1 MAGKLGKFQMVGFQH
16 WKGLTKE
23 NHLGSIFQLA
33 PQKATNL
40 MVQLLAYY
48 RGKTLD
54 TFLNQFP
61 TREFEDD
68 NEYYWDVIGSSRRN
82 IPLVE
87 ARDENGT
94 IVTRDKG
101 MIGVGTA
108 PFYLVFPEDWFADGE
123 YIVGNLNEIYQ
134 FRILGDPRIEGTNA
148 VYKVELAG
156 GNTAGVPAERLLA
169 GERFSVEAAFVEKE
183 LSRKVGDVRF
193 TSPVSMRNEW
203 SIVRIQHKVPGSMLN
218 KKLAVGIP
226 IVNETEGRYTK
237 SVATMWMHNV
247 DWEVE
252 QQFSEYKNNA
262 LAFGR
267 SNRNANGE
275 YMNFGKSGNVIK
287 TGAGLF
293 EQMEVANTM
302 YYNTFSL
309 KLLEDALYELSASK
323 LNFGDRYFLI
333 KTGERGAIQFHKEV
347 LKTVS
352 GWTQFVL
359 DNSSV
364 GVIQKTQSK
373 LHQNSLSAGFQFVE
387 YKAPNGVRVKI
398 DVDPFYD
405 DPVRNKIL
413 HPNGGVAFS
422 YRYDIMYIGTMDQPN
437 IFKCK
442 IKGDNEYKAP
452 NGVRVKIDVDP
463 FYDDPVR
470 NKILHPNG
478 GVAFS
483 YRYDIMYIGTMDQ
496 PNIFKCKIKG
506 DNEYRGY
513 QWGLRN
519 PFTGQKGNPYMSFDE
534 DSAVIHRMAT
544 LGICVLDPTR
554 TMSLI
559 PAILQ
564 G

>member
-1 MAGKLGKFQMVGFQH
+1 
-16 WKGLTKE
+16 
-23 NHLGSIFQLA
+23 
-33 PQKATNL
+33 

-82 IPLVE
+82 IPLLE

-94 IVTRDKG
+94 PITNDSG
-101 MIGVGTA
+101 MVGVGTA

-123 YIVGNLNEIYQ
+123 YIVGSLNEVYQ
-134 FRILGDPRIEGTNA
+134 FRILGDPRMEGTNA

-203 SIVRIQHKVPGSMLN
+203 SVVRIQHKVPGSMLN

-226 IVNETEGRYTK
+226 ITKETEGRYTK

-247 DWEVE
+247 DYEVE
-252 QQFSEYKNNA
+252 CQFSEYKNNA

-267 SNRNANGE
+267 SNRNQNGE

-309 KLLEDALYELSASK
+309 KLLEDALYELSAAK
-323 LNFGDRYFLI
+323 LDFGDRYFII
-333 KTGERGAIQFHKEV
+333 KTGERGAIQFHKAV
-347 LKTVS
+347 LQTVS
-352 GWTQFVL
+352 GWTTFTLNGDQLNV
-359 DNSSV
+359 V
-364 GVIQKTQSK
+364 QKTQSQ
-373 LHQNSLSAGFQFVE
+373 LHTNSLAAGFQFVE
-387 YKAPNGVRVKI
+387 YMAPNGVRVKV

-405 DPVRNKIL
+405 DPVRNKIQ
-413 HPNGGVAFS
+413 HPNGGPAFS
-422 YRYDIMYIGTMDQPN
+422 YRYDIMDIGTMDQPN
-437 IFKCK
+437 IFKCA
-442 IKGDNEYKAP
+442 IKGQ
-452 NGVRVKIDVDP
+452 G
-463 FYDDPVR
+463 
-470 NKILHPNG
+470 
-478 GVAFS
+478 
-483 YRYDIMYIGTMDQ
+483 
-496 PNIFKCKIKG
+496 
-506 DNEYRGY
+506 EYRGY

-519 PFTGQKGNPYMSFDE
+519 PFTGQMNNQFMSFDE
-534 DSAVIHRMAT
+534 DSAVFHRMAT

-559 PAILQ
+559 PAVLQ

>member
-1 MAGKLGKFQMVGFQH
+1 MAGKLGKFQMLGFQH
-16 WKGLTKE
+16 WKGLTSD
-23 NHLGSIFQLA
+23 NHLGSIFQLQ

-40 MVQLLAYY
+40 MVQLLAFY

-94 IVTRDKG
+94 VVTAG
-101 MIGVGTA
+101 GSNVGVGTS

-123 YIVGNLNEIYQ
+123 VIVGHLNQVYPM
-134 FRILGDPRIEGTNA
+134 RILGDARMEGTNA
-148 VYKVELAG
+148 VYKVELMG
-156 GNTAGVPAERLLA
+156 GNTTGIPAERLLA
-169 GERFSVEAAFVEKE
+169 GERFSIDFAPVEKE

-203 SIVRIQHKVPGSMLN
+203 TTIRIQHKVAGN
-218 KKLAVGIP
+218 KLGRKLAMGIP
-226 IVNETEGRYTK
+226 MVRETEEGRQVKDT
-237 SVATMWMHNV
+237 ANMWMHYV

-252 QQFSEYKNNA
+252 CQFSEYKNNA
-262 LAFGR
+262 MAFGT

-287 TGAGLF
+287 TGAGIF
-293 EQMEVANTM
+293 EQTEVANTI

-323 LNFGDRYFLI
+323 LGMGDRVFVI
-333 KTGERGAIQFHKEV
+333 KTGERGAILFHKAV
-347 LKTVS
+347 LQTVS
-352 GWTQFVL
+352 GWTTFVL
-359 DNSSV
+359 DNNST
-364 GVIQKTQSK
+364 GVVEKTQSK
-373 LHQNSLSAGFQFVE
+373 LHGNALSAGFQFVQ
-387 YKAPNGVRVKI
+387 YKAPNGVVVKL

-413 HPNGGVAFS
+413 HPMGGVAFS
-422 YRYDIMYIGTMDQPN
+422 YRFDIWYIG
-437 IFKCK
+437 
-442 IKGDNEYKAP
+442 
-452 NGVRVKIDVDP
+452 
-463 FYDDPVR
+463 
-470 NKILHPNG
+470 
-478 GVAFS
+478 S
-483 YRYDIMYIGTMDQ
+483 MDQ

-519 PFTGQKGNPYMSFDE
+519 PYTGQKGNPYMSFDE
-534 DSAVIHRMAT
+534 DAAVIHRMAT
-544 LGICVLDPTR
+544 LGVCVLDPTR
-554 TMSLI
+554 TMSLV

>member
-1 MAGKLGKFQMVGFQH
+1 MAGKLGKFQMIGFQH

-23 NHLGSIFQLA
+23 NHLCSIFQLA

-40 MVQLLAYY
+40 MVQLLAFY

-61 TREFEDD
+61 TKEFEDD
-68 NEYYWDVIGSSRRN
+68 SEYYWDVIGSSRRN

-87 ARDENGT
+87 ARDENGNV
-94 IVTRDKG
+94 VTSESANVG
-101 MIGVGTA
+101 AGTA

-123 YIVGNLNEIYQ
+123 YIVGNLNEVYQ
-134 FRILGDPRIEGTNA
+134 FRILGEPRMEGTNA

-156 GNTAGVPAERLLA
+156 GNTTGCPAERLLA

-183 LSRKVGDVRF
+183 MSRKVGDVRF
-193 TSPVSMRNEW
+193 SSPVSMRNEW
-203 SIVRIQHKVPGSMLN
+203 STIRIQHKVEGSMLN

-226 IVNETEGRYTK
+226 IMKPTAGGYTK

-275 YMNFGKSGNVIK
+275 YMNFGKSGNAIK

-293 EQMEVANTM
+293 EQMEVSNTM

-309 KLLEDALYELSASK
+309 KLLEDALYELSAAK
-323 LNFGDRYFLI
+323 LDFGDRYFLI

-359 DNSSV
+359 DNNSI
-364 GVIQKTQSK
+364 GVVQKTQSQ
-373 LHQNSLSAGFQFVE
+373 LHTNSLSAGFQFVE

-405 DPVRNKIL
+405 DPVRNKIQ
-413 HPNGGVAFS
+413 HPNGGVAMS

-437 IFKCK
+437 IFKCA
-442 IKGDNEYKAP
+442 IKGQ
-452 NGVRVKIDVDP
+452 
-463 FYDDPVR
+463 
-470 NKILHPNG
+470 
-478 GVAFS
+478 
-483 YRYDIMYIGTMDQ
+483 T
-496 PNIFKCKIKG
+496 
-506 DNEYRGY
+506 EYRGY

-519 PFTGQKGNPYMSFDE
+519 PFTGQMNNPYMSFDE
-534 DSAVIHRMAT
+534 DSAVIHRMAK

-559 PAILQ
+559 PAVLQ

>member
-1 MAGKLGKFQMVGFQH
+1 MPITKATEDGKLV
-16 WKGLTKE
+16 
-23 NHLGSIFQLA
+23 
-33 PQKATNL
+33 
-40 MVQLLAYY
+40 
-48 RGKTLD
+48 
-54 TFLNQFP
+54 
-61 TREFEDD
+61 
-68 NEYYWDVIGSSRRN
+68 
-82 IPLVE
+82 
-87 ARDENGT
+87 
-94 IVTRDKG
+94 
-101 MIGVGTA
+101 
-108 PFYLVFPEDWFADGE
+108 
-123 YIVGNLNEIYQ
+123 
-134 FRILGDPRIEGTNA
+134 
-148 VYKVELAG
+148 
-156 GNTAGVPAERLLA
+156 
-169 GERFSVEAAFVEKE
+169 
-183 LSRKVGDVRF
+183 
-193 TSPVSMRNEW
+193 
-203 SIVRIQHKVPGSMLN
+203 
-218 KKLAVGIP
+218 
-226 IVNETEGRYTK
+226 K

-262 LAFGR
+262 LAFGT

-309 KLLEDALYELSASK
+309 KLLEDALYELSAAK
-323 LNFGDRYFLI
+323 LDFGDRYFLI
-333 KTGERGAIQFHKEV
+333 KTGERGAIQFHKAV
-347 LKTVS
+347 LNVVS

-359 DNSSV
+359 DNSSM
-364 GVIQKTQSK
+364 GVVEKTQSR
-373 LHQNSLSAGFQFVE
+373 LHSNSLSAGFQFVE

-413 HPNGGVAFS
+413 HPLGGVA
-422 YRYDIMYIGTMDQPN
+422 M
-437 IFKCK
+437 
-442 IKGDNEYKAP
+442 
-452 NGVRVKIDVDP
+452 
-463 FYDDPVR
+463 
-470 NKILHPNG
+470 
-478 GVAFS
+478 S

-559 PAILQ
+559 PAVLQ